1 MANFPEIFQ
10 LERFFFGKVGLLN
23 ISGIS
28 ESMPMLEVLDLAENK
43 IFETGFGYITYENF
57 N

>member
-43 IFETGFGYITYENF
+43 IFEIEYQEPPWPQP
-57 N
+57 